1 MMLRRML
8 LAFAALLLT
17 LSAQALDFTVDPVHS
32 DVGFSVRHMMVSN
45 VNGTFGEFSGAFTLD
60 AEGKLAALTGTI
72 QVTSIDT
79 NNAKRDAHLRTPDF
93 FDVPNNPTITFVLK
107 SYEGDAKQGKATGT
121 LTMRG
126 VSKEIT
132 LDVELS
138 GVVVDNSKT
147 QRSGVALT
155 GSINRFD
162 YGVSFSKAME
172 TGGLMVSD
180 TVKLSID
187 LQGVVK
193 K

>member
-45 VNGTFGEFSGAFTLD
+45 VKGTFGEFSGAFTLD